1 MKTKIFILFLL
12 AFVALSAAAGP
23 VSRQRASKKACAFLG
38 ENEPLQLTVQSDAD
52 NASFYV
58 FSSSKSKSKQGR
70 FVVISGEEATEEVLA
85 YGNGAITQEA
95 DMPEAMRQ
103 MLRDYD
109 VQIAMIRQGAQA
121 ARRLEATAVEPLLKT
136 KWGQREP
143 YNNKTPSWGQVTGC
157 VATAMAQ
164 VLKYWSQNVETPGI
178 PAYNGIDSLPPIT
191 FDYVAMR
198 DEYKEGSY
206 TWEEGLPVAT
216 LMRYCGQAVKMAY
229 GDTESSAS
237 LFPDVMARYFAMDAS
252 AKSIRRSHY
261 STAQW
266 DAIIYDELAA
276 RRPVLYSGR
285 SSSGHQFVVDG
296 FDGQGR
302 FHINWG
308 WDGGSDGYFL
318 LNLCDPDSKGTG
330 GGTGSD
336 GYSSAQNAM
345 VGVQPSKGT
354 PLSAYDRLTATQLKT
369 TTLMLGRSN
378 AAQDFMANVYYSVCN
393 TNSIGNTFDLGLGLF
408 NEGGELLTTLWKIS
422 NRTISSAYAY
432 YWPSLNLS
440 FGANLPDGN
449 YTIVPI
455 SRKAG
460 ESEWLKDFD
469 AEFYSMDCRIEGNTL
484 YLLSH
489 ETDGPC
495 QVKILSTEGLMRE
508 KKPVRVNI
516 AVTNTGTQHASVL
529 YLKTNGKV
537 VGQGTAYFE
546 NGESQNLTL
555 TFTPD
560 SAGTYV
566 LDVVGNYDANT
577 VLASTTVEIGEALGT
592 DITFNSS
599 TIRNRDGNNIVGTDY
614 HITYSITANQEFA
627 DMLYFYLYIYKN
639 DGKATLVNSQTKEL
653 HIPAGE
659 TAEISFSVPNCE
671 VGYRHSAGLYIY
683 RFWKEFNYSMFEQL
697 EQSEWLYIQPY
708 PDGIGTITT
717 LPAKT
722 GQRVVGIDGRA
733 VKPGTTLR
741 PGVYIIDG
749 KKRIIK

>member
-1 MKTKIFILFLL
+1 MKTKFFILFLL

-23 VSRQRASKKACAFLG
+23 VSRQRALKKAAAFLG
-38 ENEPLQLTVQSDAD
+38 GSEALQPTLQSSAENATY
-52 NASFYV
+52 YV
-58 FSSSKSKSKQGR
+58 FSAPKSTKSPGR
-70 FVVISGEEATEEVLA
+70 FVVVSGETGTVEVLA
-85 YGNGAITQEA
+85 YGDGAITQEA

-109 VQIAMIRQGAQA
+109 AQISLIRQGARA
-121 ARRLEATAVEPLLKT
+121 ARQLEAEAIEPLMTT

-143 YNNKTPSWGQVTGC
+143 YYYKTPNWGQVTGC

-191 FDYVAMR
+191 FDYAAMR

-206 TWEEGLPVAT
+206 TWEEGQPVAT

-285 SSSGHQFVVDG
+285 SSSVGHQFVVDG

-336 GYSSAQNAM
+336 GFSSAQSAM

-378 AAQDFMANVYYSVCN
+378 AAQNFMANVYYSVCN

-422 NRTISSAYAY
+422 NRTFSSAYAY
-432 YWPSLNLS
+432 YWPSLNLN

-495 QVKILSTEGLMRE
+495 QVKILSTEGLM
-508 KKPVRVNI
+508 KANKPVRVNLI
-516 AVTNTGTQHASVL
+516 ATNMGTQHASVL

-555 TFTPD
+555 SFTPD
-560 SAGTYV
+560 LAGTYV
-566 LDVVGNYDANT
+566 LDVVGNYDAST
-577 VLASTTVEIGEALGT
+577 VLATTTIEIGEPTAIDL
-592 DITFNSS
+592 TFNGN
-599 TIRNRDGNNIVGTDY
+599 TIKNRDGNNIIGTDF
-614 HITYSITANQEFA
+614 HITYSLTANQEFA
-627 DMLYFYLYIYKN
+627 DNLYFYLFIYKN
-639 DGKATLVNSQTKEL
+639 DGKATLVASETRET

-659 TAEISFSVPNCE
+659 TAEISFSVANCE
-671 VGYRHSAGLYIY
+671 VGYRHSAALYTY
-683 RFWKEFNYSMFEQL
+683 SSFFNQI

-717 LPAKT
+717 LPAT
-722 GQRVVGIDGRA
+722 AGQRAYGIDGRA